1 MATKNKKD
9 KWAVNSAELGKA
21 VGCLVDYGNLA
32 QRVADGFGR
41 AFGTVVHGMSRG
53 KATVRPAYVGNVNT
67 GEYTTE
73 YTFSVD
79 VAGKRRRFVHAVTR
93 SDAPGESKIITGR
106 SGSWKEFPFT
116 AEGIRAFLVSIG
128 AVDD

>member
-9 KWAVNSAELGKA
+9 KWAVNSAGLGKA

-53 KATVRPAYVGNVNT
+53 KATVGEAYVGRVNT
-67 GEYTTE
+67 GEYTTG
-73 YTFSVD
+73 YTFSVF
-79 VAGKRRRFVHAVTR
+79 VGGKRRRVVHAVIR
-93 SDAPGESKIITGR
+93 SDAPGESRLVSGVGDCGR
-106 SGSWKEFPFT
+106 EFPFT
-116 AEGIRAFLVSIG
+116 AGGIREFLVSIG
-128 AVDD
+128 AVDG